1 MPRLKILMSAYACE
15 PNKGSEPAVG
25 WNWVLQM
32 ARFHDIWVMTRTN
45 NRPNIESFALTPD
58 QKRHLHWVYV
68 DLPSWAMFWKKKQR
82 GVQLYYWLWQL
93 AALRRA
99 RKLHREVT
107 FDLAHHVSIGK
118 YWVPSYLGFLPVKSV
133 LGPLGGGESTPPGLE
148 SCVSKQGR
156 RYEFARNLARRFGSA
171 LLGTRFALRR
181 ADIVFATT
189 EQTRVR
195 IKALGVERVVTE
207 PQFAMHGEEL
217 DFFGKFPVRSEK
229 PFRLISIGR
238 LLHWK
243 GFHLGLLAFARFH
256 AKHPDSEY
264 WIVSSGPEEA
274 AWKKLTEDLGIAHRV
289 TFWGHLP
296 KISQVFE
303 KLSEADVLV
312 HPALHEAFGNVCL
325 EGLAAG
331 RPVIC
336 LNTGGPAVQ
345 VTPECGF
352 RAPVDS
358 VEAAVQFMADA
369 MTRLY
374 EDPELRANMAKVA
387 RQRARND
394 FNWNAKTER
403 MNRVYHELCG
413 VLMSDAEAAPLNA
426 EGRDQPQRANGLKNV
441 E

>member
-32 ARFHDIWVMTRTN
+32 SRFHEVWVLTRAN
-45 NRPNIESFALTPD
+45 NRPNIEAFDFSPE
-58 QKRHLHWVYV
+58 QKRNLHWVYV
-68 DLPSWAMFWKKKQR
+68 DLPRWLAFWKKKQR
-82 GVQLYYWLWQL
+82 GVQLYYWLWQVTV
-93 AALRRA
+93 LRRA
-99 RKLHREVT
+99 RQLHREGA
-107 FDLAHHVSIGK
+107 FDLVHHVSIGK
-118 YWVPSYLGFLPVKSV
+118 YWVPSYLGYLPVKSV

-148 SCVSKQGR
+148 KTVSARGR
-156 RYEFARNLARRFGSA
+156 RYELARNLGRSFGSA
-171 LLGTRFALRR
+171 LLGTSFALRR

-217 DFFGKFPVRSEK
+217 DFFGKFPLRTEK
-229 PFRLISIGR
+229 PFRFISIGR

-256 AKHPDSEY
+256 AKHPESEY

-274 AWKKLTEDLGIAHRV
+274 AWKKITEDLGIAHCV

-296 KISQVFE
+296 KITQVFE
-303 KLSEADVLV
+303 KLSQADVLV

-325 EGLAAG
+325 EALAAG

-352 RAPVDS
+352 RAPVES

-374 EDPELRANMAKVA
+374 EDPELRVQMGKAA
-387 RQRARND
+387 RQRARSD
-394 FNWNAKTER
+394 FNWSAKAER

-413 VLMSDAEAAPLNA
+413 VPLPDAVATFQNG
-426 EGRDQPQRANGLKNV
+426 EGQTTRSA
-441 E
+441 